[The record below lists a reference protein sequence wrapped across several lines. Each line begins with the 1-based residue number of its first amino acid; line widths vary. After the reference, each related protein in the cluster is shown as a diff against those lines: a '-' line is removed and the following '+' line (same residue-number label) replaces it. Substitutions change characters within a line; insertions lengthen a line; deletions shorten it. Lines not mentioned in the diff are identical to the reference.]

1 MMKLSAWLAVG
12 VSVPLAVSQ
21 LVRNWDN
28 LDRWWTWGVD
38 ELVAA
43 LLLAAGLMVLRG
55 RSSRFLAPAWSF
67 AAALYLSSFATHWF
81 TLQGTPAA
89 IHATERLLTTIIAGL
104 LAVSLV
110 GTFLAL
116 SERAPKG

>member
-12 VSVPLAVSQ
+12 VSLLLAASQ

-67 AAALYLSSFATHWF
+67 ATALYLSSLATHVF

-89 IHATERLLTTIIAGL
+89 IHATERLLTTIIGGL

-110 GTFLAL
+110 GAFMAL
-116 SERAPKG
+116 SDRAPKA